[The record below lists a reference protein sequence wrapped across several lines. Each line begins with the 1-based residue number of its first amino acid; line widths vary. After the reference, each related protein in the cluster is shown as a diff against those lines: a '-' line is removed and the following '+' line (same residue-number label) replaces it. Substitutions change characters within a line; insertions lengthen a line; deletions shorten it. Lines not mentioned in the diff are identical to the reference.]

1 MKNKKASK
9 EKYSNLHELV
19 KSEEESKN
27 DFPSLFVWICQPE
40 QWTYIKMEKVK
51 SWNNVPEFTG
61 LYDYD
66 YFLKYASYLIVRSN
80 SSWLSIFSVTI
91 VSLSPNRTGNL
102 RESMKVS
109 TRFGLAHLLTRKIDS
124 KKV

>member
-1 MKNKKASK
+1 
-9 EKYSNLHELV
+9 
-19 KSEEESKN
+19 
-27 DFPSLFVWICQPE
+27 
-40 QWTYIKMEKVK
+40 MEKVK